1 MLPEIKK
8 HPAKLRRYHLA
19 LQRHASQQP
28 IVKNATAEIH
38 VRFQSVN
45 RSLDAAANLAVFGG
59 ACPHLA
65 AALRGACHPNKSLLA
80 MPTRDQGTGLLLAE
94 MKEYDA

>member
-1 MLPEIKK
+1 LFRRNQN

-19 LQRHASQQP
+19 LPRHASQQP
-28 IVKNATAEIH
+28 IVKKARVEIH
-38 VRFQSVN
+38 VRYQLVN
-45 RSLDAAANLAVFGG
+45 RWLDAAANLAAFSG

-65 AALRGACHPNKSLLA
+65 AALRGACHPNKSLPA
-80 MPTRDQGTGLLLAE
+80 TPKRDQGTGFPAAE